1 MNRCPKIADSV
12 APWMTR
18 TSEDTELY
26 LIGRASCKSVISA
39 INQVKNELHGQ
50 ARGIVFLEKDICH
63 RSRQ

>member
-1 MNRCPKIADSV
+1 MADEALERRQAFLESIEKLF
-12 APWMTR
+12 
-18 TSEDTELY
+18 S
-26 LIGRASCKSVISA
+26 LIRASCKSVISA

>member
-1 MNRCPKIADSV
+1 MSRSANFNHWTDFIIYFV
-12 APWMTR
+12 TN
-18 TSEDTELY
+18 
-26 LIGRASCKSVISA
+26 RASCKSVISA